1 MRLDMLSA
9 NKIETNIELT
19 EKNESVSKKFNFKKI
34 FKGLIIATTIATVSA
49 GAMFANIGYRTGQVY
64 EYNHKYF
71 SKITNYSEMKNQY
84 SHFVYTD
91 EQYKKDTQF
100 FSFFFSKSFP
110 TDNFKRTNN
119 KDEYS
124 LSYTYYANTINELA
138 IKYMSSRGEYK
149 PLNSII
155 EKFNKNKASKQDAF
169 LIYLHDSWDLRQ
181 NNTRIYQE
189 LSKKVDNKQY
199 EEYKKITG
207 NSIID
212 KDYSHSEKEIN
223 FTPEGQF
230 YMSFIS
236 DNIVDNYNKL
246 MKDNSVPMSFLNIQQ
261 YNKIRFTLK
270 EGYKG
275 HPDDG
280 KAVGQDEEAM
290 TNLYKKYNPDF
301 ISFREKW
308 NNNNLSEQEKY
319 NFLKT
324 MAFINSLY
332 INNPHISAWSNKI
345 YTPSDSLSEFWNN
358 YYNKKYNISKK
369 DENFYL

>member
-1 MRLDMLSA
+1 MLSA

-19 EKNESVSKKFNFKKI
+19 EKNESASKKFNFKKF

-84 SHFVYTD
+84 SHFVYTN
-91 EQYKKDTQF
+91 EQYKKDIQF

-110 TDNFKRTNN
+110 TDNFKN
-119 KDEYS
+119 KNSKDSYS
-124 LSYTYYANTINELA
+124 LSNTYYANTLNTLSLE
-138 IKYMSSRGEYK
+138 YMNNRGEYK
-149 PLNSII
+149 PFNDII
-155 EKFNKNKASKQDAF
+155 QKFNKNKQSDKDAL
-169 LIYLHDSWDLRQ
+169 LIYLNDSMDLRR

-199 EEYKKITG
+199 EEYKKIIE

-212 KDYSHSEKEIN
+212 KDYSHSEKGIN
-223 FTPEGQF
+223 FTPQEQF

-246 MKDNSVPMSFLNIQQ
+246 MKDNGVPVSFLNIE
-261 YNKIRFTLK
+261 KINEIRSTLK

-308 NNNNLSEQEKY
+308 NNNTLTEQEKY
-319 NFLKT
+319 NFVKT

-369 DENFYL
+369 DEIFYL